1 MREFQLLEKGN
12 TPTFLDTD
20 FGNQVLRFLNGILRC
35 KITPAGAGKV
45 TFGPDGMVI
54 DLAQMKATG
63 GTVAGS
69 GGSSDLQ
76 AQISALQGQVNAI
89 KSSLQNASITAD
101 CNTSDGSIVIVLTL
115 PNFPA

>member
-1 MREFQLLEKGN
+1 MRQFPLLEKGN

-20 FGNQVLRFLNGILRC
+20 FGNEVLRFLNGILNC

-45 TFGPDGMVI
+45 VFGPQGMTI
-54 DLAQMKATG
+54 DLAQIKATAP
-63 GTVAGS
+63 AGAPDLS
-69 GGSSDLQ
+69 GLQ

-89 KSSLQNASITAD
+89 KYSLQNATITAN

-115 PNFPA
+115 PNFPP